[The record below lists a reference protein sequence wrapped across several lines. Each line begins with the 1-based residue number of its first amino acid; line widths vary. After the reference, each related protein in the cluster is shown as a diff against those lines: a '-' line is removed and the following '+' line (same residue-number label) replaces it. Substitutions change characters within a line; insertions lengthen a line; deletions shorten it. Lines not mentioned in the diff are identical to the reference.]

1 MVRLASVCPCLS
13 ICSSNLGFGMEY
25 MELARKSENINHGS
39 VFADFPTPG
48 QRGIVTLTSRWERG
62 ARMLQIWGQ
71 PFWKTSPVVML
82 CKEALLDVIVEF
94 S

>member
-39 VFADFPTPG
+39 VFADFRLSNVWSTWHCDFDHTVGERCKDAADLGPTFLENITG
-48 QRGIVTLTSRWERG
+48 GDALQRGF
-62 ARMLQIWGQ
+62 A
-71 PFWKTSPVVML
+71 
-82 CKEALLDVIVEF
+82 
-94 S
+94 